1 MSAGRHPELHVPS
14 LPQGRFKC
22 VPRLASL
29 LLATLTLHH
38 HRPHAGKEDKGEP
51 VRVSLLAPDLAMSH
65 LQSSRLKFDDLQ
77 IQRVLGEG
85 AFSRVYLVRLGTEW

>member
-1 MSAGRHPELHVPS
+1 
-14 LPQGRFKC
+14 
-22 VPRLASL
+22 
-29 LLATLTLHH
+29 
-38 HRPHAGKEDKGEP
+38 